1 LFKPMPKTFISRRP
15 APSGDNFLQL
25 KGAIASENN
34 RRACGSSSV
43 GPTDPGTVT
52 RLLAAWRGGDSNAID
67 RLIPLVY
74 EDLRAM
80 ARRQL
85 RARADQTLQPT
96 VLVHEAYLKL
106 AKHSRLHVQDRQH
119 FFAVAARAMRQ
130 LVVDHARRQ
139 TADKRGGG
147 AHTLDIDDVAVPV
160 AERSAELVA
169 LDRALDRLERF
180 DEPLSRLVELR
191 YFAGLSVNETAEVL
205 GRSARTVKRDWR
217 KARAILL
224 ADLTSAPD

>member
-1 LFKPMPKTFISRRP
+1 
-15 APSGDNFLQL
+15 
-25 KGAIASENN
+25 
-34 RRACGSSSV
+34 
-43 GPTDPGTVT
+43 VT